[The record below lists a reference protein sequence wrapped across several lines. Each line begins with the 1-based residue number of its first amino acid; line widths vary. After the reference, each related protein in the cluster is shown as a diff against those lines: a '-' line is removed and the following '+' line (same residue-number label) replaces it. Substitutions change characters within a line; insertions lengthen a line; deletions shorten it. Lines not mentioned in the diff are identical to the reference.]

1 MLLVFS
7 THVCLEGGPVPMTG
21 QDRPGG
27 AILAG
32 PAVPGVAGPGCWAVL
47 PQVLPQCL
55 DYFLIPSQLVEDPV
69 YRPGR
74 GPVHVLVPGPALG
87 PVLGAVLVLSLN
99 SDASSIRFQRVNF
112 NRTWRIKLFKID
124 THIFRVLSPI

>member
-1 MLLVFS
+1 
-7 THVCLEGGPVPMTG
+7 MTG

-55 DYFLIPSQLVEDPV
+55 DYFLIPSPLVEDPV
-69 YRPGR
+69 QG
-74 GPVHVLVPGPALG
+74 LAEALSMSLSQAL
-87 PVLGAVLVLSLN
+87 PLGLSSVLS
-99 SDASSIRFQRVNF
+99 
-112 NRTWRIKLFKID
+112 
-124 THIFRVLSPI
+124 